1 MTGIQK
7 IYSFFCSSMASF
19 VDYELRRERIE
30 AFSKSVHSLSF
41 NLSNENIRRLSTILS
56 DFFFFLDAIP
66 DYGTGLESQYS
77 QTILMALLHLYRP
90 MAIEKLHEND
100 TIMEPSL
107 KIMHYILSKTLIK
120 QLLIPQFTTELLIF
134 FGTLIYRDN
143 KPKRLSEEV
152 KHLVVK
158 CISSALPA
166 KYKEGRYSSFEMS
179 PNYKLIGVIRN
190 ESFLPKAS
198 QGIKGLIDIIQQEKN
213 IQLRLDALTVLNQ
226 YLIDNLK
233 EIDMIATMFPGTASK
248 LCTTLTQQPEKES
261 HLIVSGILRTLGELI
276 HVLLSDENNDTLVE
290 INTFQD
296 IVKARSFSAKQDPA
310 TDSTGKLRTKEWYEK
325 TKTGLLAMLTLAFK
339 NRSYTDWRKRLAYLD
354 FAYTLLSISTRTLDN
369 CVRLLIQV
377 IVLHRDDPY
386 DQVSNKSLVYMES
399 LRHYPSFESTIAPI
413 LKDELYECIMKFPK
427 HMISGD
433 EQEKI
438 NILSLITGLVLF
450 LDKESKNVLSTAL
463 TKSSDGWMTALEIN
477 KESLH
482 TLEEQIGQKFIEQ
495 AGSQGMPL
503 YPKIRFKH
511 IVNDDTAERLTRM
524 LNFIGRYCDLQTWI
538 HHYMRYVSTD
548 SLNQSEPQAAFIVHS
563 LLAGAVAADG
573 RLEKEEDIVDDW
585 INYDHEYFEK
595 PDFLKIISRQV
606 LHDTVSMLTL
616 AASIDTKPP
625 SAVTKAAT
633 LIIMDEDSSYV
644 LNICFGLQLV
654 GLTTSVIDIEDL
666 QELLITMLYP
676 LLAHLG
682 SSNVYIHTYALIT
695 LNTIAL
701 TCGLK
706 NARELAITNIDYVI
720 NMISQHIS
728 VLSVHNRVPF
738 VLKALINVSGSDSI
752 KFLQDTVQEI
762 CDTLD
767 RYHHDNWLS
776 SELCSVLAEIV
787 YIVERDLSHHEPRTD
802 KMQEEQDINC
812 EQAIVSEEISMFI
825 QHEEEDF
832 NAEYKSMEE
841 IGKYFLGRQE
851 KGLNENLNLEQAIK
865 EGNTS
870 FNKNGKERV
879 IGEEKEIEEA
889 EEAITEKEK
898 EEPLTYEQTM
908 VKEIMEK
915 ASHFLTASSAQLR
928 SQMLQLLGSGVFVL
942 SNQASTLNIL
952 VHDIWTFIVNRFD
965 DKENY
970 VVYHAALLIEKIST
984 VSTDFLSKKFA
995 QHIWPRFKNLLK
1007 RGADLSVSN
1016 AESKNYSIYS
1026 TYHRTQ
1032 LCILRSLTNIL
1043 KHVPVRQPLAKEIL
1057 EETKFYYS
1065 HDKVHSQLRETCL
1078 ELLDSLFIQQ
1088 PDTVWL
1094 YQFSLNSE
1102 LQAKLGVSPSPLLEP
1117 FVIPKWINPKAYT
1130 LEQNTRTILL

>member
-1 MTGIQK
+1 
-7 IYSFFCSSMASF
+7 
-19 VDYELRRERIE
+19 
-30 AFSKSVHSLSF
+30 
-41 NLSNENIRRLSTILS
+41 
-56 DFFFFLDAIP
+56 
-66 DYGTGLESQYS
+66 
-77 QTILMALLHLYRP
+77 
-90 MAIEKLHEND
+90 
-100 TIMEPSL
+100 
-107 KIMHYILSKTLIK
+107 
-120 QLLIPQFTTELLIF
+120 
-134 FGTLIYRDN
+134 
-143 KPKRLSEEV
+143 
-152 KHLVVK
+152 
-158 CISSALPA
+158 
-166 KYKEGRYSSFEMS
+166 MS
-179 PNYKLIGVIRN
+179 PNYRLIGVIRN

-233 EIDMIATMFPGTASK
+233 EIDMVATMFPGTASK
-248 LCTTLTQQPEKES
+248 LCTTLAQQPEKES

-310 TDSTGKLRTKEWYEK
+310 TDST
-325 TKTGLLAMLTLAFK
+325 
-339 NRSYTDWRKRLAYLD
+339 
-354 FAYTLLSISTRTLDN
+354 
-369 CVRLLIQV
+369 
-377 IVLHRDDPY
+377 VLHRDDPY

-427 HMISGD
+427 HMISGN

-482 TLEEQIGQKFIEQ
+482 TLEEQTGQKFIEQ

-511 IVNDDTAERLTRM
+511 IVNDDTAEKLARM

-625 SAVTKAAT
+625 SAVTKTAT
-633 LIIMDEDSSYV
+633 LIVMDEDSSSV

-738 VLKALINVSGSDSI
+738 VLKALIGVSGSDSI

-787 YIVERDLSHHEPRTD
+787 YIVERDLSYHEPRTD
-802 KMQEEQDINC
+802 KMQEKQDMNC
-812 EQAIVSEEISMFI
+812 EQATVSEEISMFI

-832 NAEYKSMEE
+832 SAEYKSMEE
-841 IGKYFLGRQE
+841 IGKYFLDRQE
-851 KGLNENLNLEQAIK
+851 KGLNENLSLEQAIK
-865 EGNTS
+865 EGNAS
-870 FNKNGKERV
+870 FNKNASIPNTSIVRLWC
-879 IGEEKEIEEA
+879 ICAIEPGLNFKH
-889 EEAITEKEK
+889 I
-898 EEPLTYEQTM
+898 
-908 VKEIMEK
+908 
-915 ASHFLTASSAQLR
+915 SA
-928 SQMLQLLGSGVFVL
+928 
-942 SNQASTLNIL
+942 
-952 VHDIWTFIVNRFD
+952 
-965 DKENY
+965 
-970 VVYHAALLIEKIST
+970 
-984 VSTDFLSKKFA
+984 
-995 QHIWPRFKNLLK
+995 
-1007 RGADLSVSN
+1007 
-1016 AESKNYSIYS
+1016 
-1026 TYHRTQ
+1026 
-1032 LCILRSLTNIL
+1032 
-1043 KHVPVRQPLAKEIL
+1043 
-1057 EETKFYYS
+1057 
-1065 HDKVHSQLRETCL
+1065 
-1078 ELLDSLFIQQ
+1078 
-1088 PDTVWL
+1088 
-1094 YQFSLNSE
+1094 
-1102 LQAKLGVSPSPLLEP
+1102 
-1117 FVIPKWINPKAYT
+1117 
-1130 LEQNTRTILL
+1130 